1 MALVMESEI
10 LDKHSVLIY
19 DNEETKMKL
28 QSQFIKTVLSKNEI
42 IIYCTHDKPS
52 IIEKQLNDLG
62 IDSNYYISKN
72 LLHIVQI
79 PDFLK
84 ESGGPKKSIEET
96 MSPILSKLKP
106 PYHIIGRF
114 FPDLTTKDALNAQ
127 VDSEQTSQSNFVN
140 FNGSFLC
147 SYQLDK
153 LSKVSQEGKKE
164 ILSNH
169 HNIIFGEKLT
179 DAVCVDSDLIF

>member
-1 MALVMESEI
+1 MPSVMVSEI
-10 LDKHSVLIY
+10 LDTHSVLIY

-28 QSQFIKTVLSKNEI
+28 QSQFIKTVLAKNETV
-42 IIYCTHDKPS
+42 IYYTHGKPN

-62 IDSNYYISKN
+62 IDSNYYISKD
-72 LLHIVQI
+72 LLHIIKI

-84 ESGGPKKSIEET
+84 EPEGPKNSIDET
-96 MSPILSKLKP
+96 MSQILKLKP

-114 FPDLTTKDALNAQ
+114 FPDLTIKDSLNAE
-127 VDSEQTSQSNFVN
+127 VSAEQMLQTNSANFD
-140 FNGSFLC
+140 GSFLC
-147 SYQLDK
+147 SYSLDE
-153 LSKVSQEGKKE
+153 LSKISQEGKKE

-179 DAVCVDSDLIF
+179 DAICVDSDLIF